1 VDRTHELVSVARVGE
16 KRMTIVQFLT
26 RADEVFVPVLTEFG
40 NGITMGM
47 LLLGILLVPVALY
60 AVVDLFR
67 K

>member
-1 VDRTHELVSVARVGE
+1 
-16 KRMTIVQFLT
+16 MTIVQFLT